1 LFSIGPGLGKI
12 LLTLVTRPVLLW
24 EALRVSVAM
33 RRHRGFLPSSEYIAW
48 RIHTAYGDGM
58 SETRQE
64 DLASYLM
71 WRRRMRGLS

>member
-1 LFSIGPGLGKI
+1 MSIGRGLVRD
-12 LLTLVTRPVLLW
+12 LLTLVARPVLLW

-48 RIHTAYGDGM
+48 RFHTAYGDGM

-64 DLASYLM
+64 DLASYLS
-71 WRRRMRGLS
+71 WRRRMRALS

>member
-1 LFSIGPGLGKI
+1 MSIGRGLVKGMLPLI
-12 LLTLVTRPVLLW
+12 TRPVLLW

-48 RIHTAYGDGM
+48 RFHTAYGYGM

-64 DLASYLM
+64 DLASYLL
-71 WRRRMRGLS
+71 WRRRMRALS